1 MSEID
6 LNVRIQERL
15 DKLENLMKANK
26 HIGHAEAAMDFTT
39 EITKFWSILSEEDRD
54 FLQGVQYAIEE
65 QVPWE

>member
-1 MSEID
+1 
-6 LNVRIQERL
+6 
-15 DKLENLMKANK
+15 MKANK